1 MPGIAHKDVAH
12 AAGLARL
19 ALSDEEQLAMAK
31 DLEGILGHVE
41 SLNAVDT
48 EGVPPTLHGFEL
60 SAPRR
65 PDIPAEP
72 MDPALAV
79 LNAPASQG
87 TAFLVPKVL
96 EEED

>member
-1 MPGIAHKDVAH
+1 MSGIAPKDVAH
-12 AAGLARL
+12 AAGLAPL

-60 SAPRR
+60 STPLR
-65 PDIPAEP
+65 PDIPVEP

>member
-1 MPGIAHKDVAH
+1 
-12 AAGLARL
+12 
-19 ALSDEEQLAMAK
+19 MAK

-60 SAPRR
+60 STPLR
-65 PDIPAEP
+65 PDTPAEP

-96 EEED
+96 EEEE

>member
-1 MPGIAHKDVAH
+1 MSGIALKDVAH

-19 ALSDEEQLAMAK
+19 ALSDEEQAAMAK

-60 SAPRR
+60 STPLR
-65 PDIPAEP
+65 PDTPVEP

-96 EEED
+96 EEEE